1 MKKIIQI
8 ILICL
13 LTCFSFYYTE
23 KIIDFTKNKDP
34 IMIKIN
40 EYKEKKEVPVINASL
55 TKTTMLVGES
65 GLSID
70 VDKSYE
76 KMKKLDEFN
85 ANLLEYI
92 EVMPNIT
99 KENNLD
105 KLIEGKNTK
114 DKKLSFVFVIE
125 DLSTLEEII
134 YILDQNEVSAT
145 FFMDGKLI
153 ENNLLKLND
162 IFKNDNTLGL
172 YSYDNKYTNEA
183 LRYQK
188 GMLERNINN
197 ASYYC
202 LYINEEFFTTCIKN
216 KVNTIKPTLIENNLY
231 DYLKEKKQNGYIY
244 QIKNND
250 LNIKELNSSLI
261 YLKQKGYEI
270 TNINNLLEE

>member
-1 MKKIIQI
+1 
-8 ILICL
+8 
-13 LTCFSFYYTE
+13 
-23 KIIDFTKNKDP
+23 
-34 IMIKIN
+34 
-40 EYKEKKEVPVINASL
+40 L

-172 YSYDNKYTNEA
+172 YSYDNKY
-183 LRYQK
+183 
-188 GMLERNINN
+188 
-197 ASYYC
+197 
-202 LYINEEFFTTCIKN
+202 
-216 KVNTIKPTLIENNLY
+216 
-231 DYLKEKKQNGYIY
+231 
-244 QIKNND
+244 
-250 LNIKELNSSLI
+250 
-261 YLKQKGYEI
+261 
-270 TNINNLLEE
+270 